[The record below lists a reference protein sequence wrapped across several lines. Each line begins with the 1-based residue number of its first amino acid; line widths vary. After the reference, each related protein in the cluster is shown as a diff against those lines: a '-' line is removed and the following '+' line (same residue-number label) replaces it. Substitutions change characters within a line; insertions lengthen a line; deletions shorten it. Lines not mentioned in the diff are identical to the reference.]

1 MNIVEFHEQLVEI
14 MHDRQTDYDSLSES
28 KSRLETLLSEAKDNK
43 LNVNVSLDILDDIEV
58 EETDS
63 SMDSSMC

>member
-14 MHDRQTDYDSLSES
+14 MHDRQTDYDSLNES
-28 KSRLETLLSEAKDNK
+28 KYRLETLLSEAKDNK